1 MIMDNNFKVSD
12 EILSNSYNSMNS
24 IVGKIF
30 RLSFDEIDEF
40 EFPTDEEFGLQI
52 IHNDTLYC
60 LIVRFSSKNKN
71 LICTG
76 PGYHFRDEILPNG
89 KYINLLFLIDGVGI
103 NISRNH
109 LLHIL
114 IL

>member
-89 KYINLLFLIDGVGI
+89 KIYKPPFFDRWSWYKYFKESFIAY
-103 NISRNH
+103 
-109 LLHIL
+109 L